1 MHPSQPQPLQVG
13 PSSSIRASQQVRIEA
28 LPPILVLHLKR
39 FLYDATADGIVK
51 ISKPIRFAPE
61 LEIPLGTILFFP
73 AQLRLRISRGSDD
86 PEIMAPIAAEPANYK
101 LYGVLYHHGESAG
114 SGHYTVDVLHPNGD
128 SGDREAWL
136 RIDNEAVSV
145 VNHEDVFGAQD
156 LEWRDDRSAYMLFYC
171 RTLLHGHDE

>member
-1 MHPSQPQPLQVG
+1 M
-13 PSSSIRASQQVRIEA
+13 RIEA

-73 AQLRLRISRGSDD
+73 AQPRRRISCDSDD
-86 PEIMAPIAAEPANYK
+86 PEIMAPVTAEPANYK
-101 LYGVLYHHGESAG
+101 LYGVLYHHGEFAG
-114 SGHYTVDVLHPNGD
+114 SGLYTVDVLHPNRY

-136 RIDNEAVSV
+136 RINNEAVSA
-145 VNHEDVFGAQD
+145 VNHEDVFGAED
-156 LEWRDDRSAYMLFYC
+156 LEWRNDRGAYMLFYC
-171 RTLLHGHDE
+171 RTLLHGHDD